1 MAPVAT
7 EPHALRVEGVVRRFG
22 ALVAVG
28 GVDLHVPPGERRAVL
43 GANGAGKTT
52 LFNMIAGDLPLSEG
66 RIVVFGEDMTRM
78 PAEKRVLRGVR
89 RTYQKSLVF
98 GGLTVR
104 ENLFVAIRGAAGRRY
119 AIRRKAQHE
128 PEFDATTALAERV
141 SLADRLDHP
150 ASDLSHGEQRQ
161 LELGMALAG
170 EPRLLLLD
178 EPAAGLSMRERG
190 SLLSMLRGLPRDVTL
205 VIIEHD
211 LDIAL
216 AVADRVTVMHNGIV
230 LAEGTPAEISANQ
243 QIHDIYMGKH
253 V

>member
-1 MAPVAT
+1 M
-7 EPHALRVEGVVRRFG
+7 
-22 ALVAVG
+22 
-28 GVDLHVPPGERRAVL
+28 PPGERRAVL

-52 LFNMIAGDLPLSEG
+52 LFNMIAGDLPPSEG
-66 RIVVFGEDMTRM
+66 RIVVFGEDMTWM
-78 PAEKRVLRGVR
+78 PAQKRVLRGVR

-104 ENLFVAIRGAAGRRY
+104 ENLFVAIRGAAGGRY
-119 AIRRKAQHE
+119 AILRKAHRE
-128 PEFDATTALAERV
+128 PEYEATEALAGRV
-141 SLADRLDHP
+141 SLTERLDHP

-190 SLLSMLRGLPRDVTL
+190 SLLDMLHGLPRDVTL

-216 AVADRVTVMHNGIV
+216 AVAEQVTVMHNGVV

-243 QIHDIYMGKH
+243 QVHDIYMGKH
-253 V
+253 VS